1 MVIPNMMLLQKLIVF
16 FFIISSPY
24 ILVNNYFNVD
34 NHLYDNL
41 ARLLK
46 LMLIEIVWQMLI
58 AVKLLYE
65 NLATFLVANLGL

>member
-1 MVIPNMMLLQKLIVF
+1 MMLLQKLIVF

>member
-1 MVIPNMMLLQKLIVF
+1 MVIPNIMLLQKLIVF
-16 FFIISSPY
+16 FFIISLPY
-24 ILVNNYFNVD
+24 ILVNNCFNVN

-41 ARLLK
+41 ASLLK